1 MQHTRT
7 NLRYFVLIL
16 LIRVSIFINN
26 NFSSIVFQIERVG
39 PNAGFFTEEI
49 VLNRVPSLLLILA
62 GCYLF
67 LGILG
72 SLMICQP
79 PEDWVQRRS
88 VPTSEVEAQES
99 EKNDS
104 KKSEKDIL
112 SHDHTDD
119 DDCYIHWKDALK
131 SKEFY
136 LLWITRL
143 SVVLITQVVSV
154 QGLVILEKKIEI
166 AALE

>member
-1 MQHTRT
+1 
-7 NLRYFVLIL
+7 
-16 LIRVSIFINN
+16 
-26 NFSSIVFQIERVG
+26 
-39 PNAGFFTEEI
+39 
-49 VLNRVPSLLLILA
+49 
-62 GCYLF
+62 
-67 LGILG
+67 
-72 SLMICQP
+72 MICQP

-99 EKNDS
+99 ENNP
-104 KKSEKDIL
+104 KKSEKNIL
-112 SHDHTDD
+112 SETDD

-154 QGLVILEKKIEI
+154 QGLVICIRKKN
-166 AALE
+166 

>member
-1 MQHTRT
+1 MFKKST
-7 NLRYFVLIL
+7 
-16 LIRVSIFINN
+16 
-26 NFSSIVFQIERVG
+26 SSIHTCLKKYLSIYIFFQIERVG

-67 LGILG
+67 LGLLG
-72 SLMICQP
+72 SIMICQP

-99 EKNDS
+99 ENNP

-112 SHDHTDD
+112 SETDD

-143 SVVLITQVVSV
+143 SVVLITQVVSIV
-154 QGLVILEKKIEI
+154 FIVYHG
-166 AALE
+166 